1 MRIIWK
7 RLLGKLDEFSIFL
20 KSALLFELV
29 MVLSII
35 AVTVFVTGK
44 FSAVLKNKEIDIG
57 NTKVEKM
64 LSYTNEKYNR
74 IYSLVNYIH
83 SSDLSRMMS
92 EIASDSTKGYEYKN
106 IAATDSFFSA
116 TSSSDS
122 DISDIIFVS
131 TNGVIYTYTS
141 NDYSKIKTNYSFMDN
156 DIILD
161 FLISEDSQ
169 KIFYADPSEY
179 TLKPRDP
186 VVSFLGKIYDS
197 SLYPKKKVV
206 GIYIF
211 NIPIDKFE
219 NAIDWTY
226 ENSEGKLMLLN
237 KYGQIL
243 YSTSEDL
250 IGTGTSFSEMENNK
264 EWYYNSSTAGSS
276 GMKVIYI
283 LKNSLLLENIN
294 QMKGTIALVLLIAIG
309 TTIFVNFI
317 VYKIFNGRVRTLMNY
332 MRQVQQ
338 GNLQLRV
345 PVKSQDEIGIL
356 GQSFNQM
363 CEKLEEHIALEYRA
377 GIELKN
383 AEISALQAQIDPHF
397 LYNTLDSIKAKA
409 LSEHSEGTAEMIV
422 LLAKLF
428 RWSSRTKDKLVS
440 LEEELDYI
448 RTYLKLQS
456 YRYREEL
463 DIDINISDEYLDYAI
478 PKLILQPVV
487 ENIIKHAFID
497 QERPGIVSI
506 TARVK
511 VEENQKKSLDITICD
526 NGIGMTEETLIW
538 VKNKLNEN
546 DAQDE
551 FDSIG
556 IQNVHHR
563 LRLLFGDKYGLSIQS
578 IQEFGTAVKISIPA
592 MTVEEM
598 GNIV

>member
-141 NDYSKIKTNYSFMDN
+141 NDYSKIKTSYSFMDN
-156 DIILD
+156 DVIRD

-243 YSTSEDL
+243 YSTSDDL

-338 GNLQLRV
+338 GNLHLRI